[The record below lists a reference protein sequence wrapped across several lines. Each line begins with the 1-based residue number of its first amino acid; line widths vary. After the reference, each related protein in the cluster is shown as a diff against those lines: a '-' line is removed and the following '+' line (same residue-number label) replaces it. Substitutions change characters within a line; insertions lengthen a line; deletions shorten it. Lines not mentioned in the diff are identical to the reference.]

1 VAILAQLKYTVLRS
15 IGVYKC
21 RNEPGDAMER
31 PLHKDT
37 IDQPEVIA
45 WLVPPEETH
54 PAPTEDAKAAGHN

>member
-1 VAILAQLKYTVLRS
+1 
-15 IGVYKC
+15 
-21 RNEPGDAMER
+21 MER

-54 PAPTEDAKAAGHN
+54 PAPTEDAKSAGHN